1 MTTLPHPACSPSSP
15 RPTMVLLLGGR
26 LDIPP
31 EIVED
36 IGFSLLASNPLHSMA
51 AIIPLL
57 QTSKEWHTTLSP
69 KSNTTLYAR
78 LCRLKF
84 DVGAVERRAFTPTN
98 ADLTAHLIE
107 ACRTLRII
115 RNGYI
120 FHEDI
125 NSVLLSALVMMFHD
139 DGKNRAQLEFSGVV
153 GFVDQFLRHRLH
165 EEKETND
172 MWPLE
177 NVRNAAALWLS
188 WFLTTKGPSHSPS
201 YH

>member
-1 MTTLPHPACSPSSP
+1 
-15 RPTMVLLLGGR
+15 MVTVLRGHLS
-26 LDIPP
+26 IPL
-31 EIVED
+31 EVAED
-36 IGFSLLASNPLHSMA
+36 IGFSLLASCPLHSLA

-57 QTSKEWHTTLSP
+57 QTSKEWHTALSP

-84 DVGAVERRAFTPTN
+84 DIAAVERRAFTPTN

-107 ACRTLRII
+107 ACRTLKTI
-115 RNGYI
+115 RNGDI
-120 FHEDI
+120 FHEDVD
-125 NSVLLSALVMMFHD
+125 SVLLNVLVMMFHD
-139 DGKNRAQLEFSGVV
+139 DGKNRTQLEFSGVV
-153 GFVDQFLRHRLH
+153 DFVDQFLRHRLH

-188 WFLTTKGPSHSPS
+188 WLLTTKGPS
-201 YH
+201 